1 MTKTQNKQNKNNTDN
16 QGIVDKAVLVIK
28 NHKKPVI
35 IGVACV
41 IALGAIIGGVKSYQ
55 TKKYQNL
62 WGDFFLA
69 QFNAAQSENNA
80 DLSALETFV
89 NKNKNNAA
97 GAQGALMLGEV
108 AWQNKDYKKAEV
120 YYAQAAQVKEFEP
133 LAKAALIVAKLAQEQ
148 YDQVITLADNFAKD
162 FGTHFAFTQVLQN
175 KALALELSGKTAEA
189 KEVYKQIIQQEPTG
203 YNALFAENKLRALK

>member
-1 MTKTQNKQNKNNTDN
+1 MEKNTDN

-55 TKKYQNL
+55 AKKYQNL

-108 AWQNKDYKKAEV
+108 AWQNKDYKKAEA

-133 LAKAALIVAKLAQEQ
+133 LAKAALIVAKLAQNKYGE
-148 YDQVITLADNFAKD
+148 VITLADNFAKD